1 MYLKPTVCPNCG
13 VTGDFHVKSG
23 YSKTK
28 HNHQPNPNYKC
39 KECDYVFTSKTHR
52 TNKFHK
58 KPEINAEVFKWVC
71 SGVSLAQIAR
81 NLKIDKKTIE
91 RKIVWLANQAKIAHQ
106 TRLYDPNSACN
117 RVSHIQLDEME
128 TFEASRLKPL
138 SITIAIDADSGFIF
152 ALDVAVMNCHGKLVP
167 KSREKYGLRKD
178 SRRQS
183 LVKVLNTIKNCIDSS
198 DSYPLAKSQILDQR
212 PDSSESPESCGIPA
226 ETLRKVAENKRKSAG
241 NSSVTPNRSVIT
253 FSCDSKKTYVPL
265 IKKIF
270 PESEIH
276 QYLLSKS
283 KRGDPKKHDPLFTIN
298 HLCARMRADV
308 APLARKS
315 WTTTKNVKGL
325 QKLLWIYLA
334 WMNGY
339 EIANNTNTVVSS

>member
-1 MYLKPTVCPNCG
+1 MNE
-13 VTGDFHVKSG
+13 
-23 YSKTK
+23 
-28 HNHQPNPNYKC
+28 Q
-39 KECDYVFTSKTHR
+39 
-52 TNKFHK
+52 
-58 KPEINAEVFKWVC
+58 VFKWVC
-71 SGVSLAQIAR
+71 SGVTLAQIGR
-81 NLKIDKKTIE
+81 NLEIDKKTVE

-117 RVSHIQLDEME
+117 RVSHVQLDEME
-128 TFEASRLKPL
+128 TFESSRLKPL
-138 SITIAIDADSGFIF
+138 SITIAIDADSGFVF
-152 ALDVAVMNCHGKLVP
+152 ALDVAIMNCHGKLAP

-183 LVKVLNTIKNCIDSS
+183 LVKVLNTIKNCIESR
-198 DSYPLAKSQILDQR
+198 DSYPVTKSQILSQETDN
-212 PDSSESPESCGIPA
+212 SESPESCGISA
-226 ETLRKVAENKRKSAG
+226 ETLREVAGNKRKSAG
-241 NSSVTPNRSVIT
+241 NSSVTPNSSVIT
-253 FSCDSKKTYVPL
+253 FSCDSKKIYVPL

-270 PESEIH
+270 PDLEIH
-276 QYLLSKS
+276 RYLLSKT

-315 WTTTKNVKGL
+315 WTTTKNVEGL

-339 EIANNTNTVVSS
+339 EIAKNTNSTTE